1 MLSNIDSVLTQ
12 MFAVSFAKF
21 VDVGERHM
29 TWQSRKNETLQ
40 HQRRRRLIKMKED
53 KKTNSVSL
61 VDASSWAPVEEG
73 ICVLAQNRNS
83 ISAKKKAR
91 RNFAFGVTWGSV
103 FLFFFA
109 SGAASG
115 DGEKGQNQSKV

>member
-1 MLSNIDSVLTQ
+1 

-21 VDVGERHM
+21 VDVGARHM
-29 TWQSRKNETLQ
+29 TTQSRKNETLQ

-53 KKTNSVSL
+53 KKNNSVSL

-83 ISAKKKAR
+83 ISANKKAR

-103 FLFFFA
+103 FLFLHLAPPPVMVQKDKTKAKFK
-109 SGAASG
+109 SLR
-115 DGEKGQNQSKV
+115 